1 MLPLTVSVS
10 SHAGD
15 VALVTGANKGLGR
28 EIARRLAAEGLVVYL
43 GARQKE
49 RGQAAADELN
59 LAGGDVR
66 FLQLDVTSEAEINAA
81 VARLEAETNRLD
93 VLVNNAGILL
103 ELDSLATEAGGE
115 QVRATFAVNLFGVID
130 VTRAFVPLLRRS
142 APARVVNMSTPLG
155 SLSLLSDPERGF
167 AQRAMLAYSTSKSA
181 LNCATVIYANALR
194 GDGVLVNAVW
204 PGFVATD
211 LTRKRGSRSASEGAE
226 LPVQLALLGEDGP
239 TGQFFT
245 LGDDGTRKVVPW

>member
-1 MLPLTVSVS
+1 M
-10 SHAGD
+10 
-15 VALVTGANKGLGR
+15 
-28 EIARRLAAEGLVVYL
+28 
-43 GARQKE
+43 
-49 RGQAAADELN
+49 
-59 LAGGDVR
+59 
-66 FLQLDVTSEAEINAA
+66 
-81 VARLEAETNRLD
+81 
-93 VLVNNAGILL
+93 
-103 ELDSLATEAGGE
+103 
-115 QVRATFAVNLFGVID
+115 ID
-130 VTRAFVPLLRRS
+130 VTQAFVPLLRHS

-167 AQRAMLAYSTSKSA
+167 AARAMLVQHVQSA

-194 GDGVLVNAVW
+194 GDGVLVNAAW

-211 LTRKRGSRSASEGAE
+211 LNRNRGSRSASEGAE

>member
-1 MLPLTVSVS
+1 VSGS
-10 SHAGD
+10 SHASE

-43 GARQKE
+43 GARDKE
-49 RGQAAADELN
+49 RGQAAADELS
-59 LAGGDVR
+59 LAGAEVR
-66 FLQLDVTSEAEINAA
+66 FLQLDVTSAAEIDAA
-81 VARLEAETNRLD
+81 VARVKAETNRLN

-103 ELDSLATEAGGE
+103 ELDTLATEVGGE
-115 QVRATFAVNLFGVID
+115 QLRETYAVNLFGAID

-142 APARVVNMSTPLG
+142 APARIVNMSTPLG
-155 SLSLLSDPERGF
+155 SLSLLSDPKREF

-194 GDGVLVNAVW
+194 ADRVLVNAAW

-211 LTRKRGSRSASEGAE
+211 LNRNRGSRTANEGAE
-226 LPVQLALLGEDGP
+226 LPVQLALLEEDGP